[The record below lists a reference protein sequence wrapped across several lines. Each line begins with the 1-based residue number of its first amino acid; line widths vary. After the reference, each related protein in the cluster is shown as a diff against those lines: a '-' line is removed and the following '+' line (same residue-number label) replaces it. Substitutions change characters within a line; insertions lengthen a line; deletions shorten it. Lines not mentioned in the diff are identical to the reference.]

1 MTSWQ
6 LVLLIGAAF
15 CAGTLDAVA
24 GGGGLISLPAL
35 LAVGLPPHVALGT
48 NKAQSVWGTTA
59 ALITFWRAGR
69 IERRFAW
76 LMFPLAMAASTL
88 GATLVLLV
96 APTLLRPIVVVL
108 LAVAA
113 IAVWARPPR
122 SGADEGPPP
131 ALRAGVVIIATA
143 LALYDGF
150 FGPGTGTFLIVALSL
165 LGNYSL
171 PSASAHA
178 KVVNVGSNLAAILI
192 FATHDD
198 IRWAI
203 AAPMAVAQI
212 VGGRIGALVALR
224 GGAQVVRWGV
234 IAVAI
239 ALMIKVGYQAFAVL

>member
-6 LVLLIGAAF
+6 LALLIGAAF

-48 NKAQSVWGTTA
+48 NKGQSVWGTAA
-59 ALITFWRAGR
+59 ALFTFWRAGR

-76 LMFPLAMAASTL
+76 LMFPLAMAASMI
-88 GATLVLLV
+88 GAMLVLLV
-96 APTLLRPIVVVL
+96 APTLLRPVVVIL

-113 IAVWARPPR
+113 VAVWARPPR
-122 SGADEGPPP
+122 SDAAENPPP
-131 ALRAGVVIIATA
+131 ALRLRVVLIATA
-143 LALYDGF
+143 LAMYDGF

-165 LGNYSL
+165 LGHYSL

-178 KVVNVGSNLAAILI
+178 KVVNVGSNIAAIII
-192 FATHDD
+192 FASHGNV
-198 IRWAI
+198 RWDI

-212 VGGRIGALVALR
+212 VGGRIGAMVALR
-224 GGAQVVRWGV
+224 GGAKVVRWGV
-234 IAVAI
+234 IVVAI
-239 ALMIKVGYQAFAVL
+239 ALMIKVGYQAFAS